1 MVFFGGEGHIGNN
14 VDQRAKK
21 FEYQV
26 RLVLFCEAKGCRDKD
41 AIKTVMQ
48 MLENLATLKNM
59 HSICFGR

>member
-48 MLENLATLKNM
+48 MLENLAT
-59 HSICFGR
+59 